1 MTYDYCVSKFN
12 KSREFHHTLKEASLQ
27 AGFSEPVA
35 ESIAQAISRLER
47 RIGKSVWNESKS
59 TVGSEFTFIE
69 LRDDTIYIW
78 RKPNGKNDTVKETS
92 SVPAA
97 KHGDSSEENSRAS

>member
-1 MTYDYCVSKFN
+1 MPYDYCVSSFN
-12 KSREFHHTLKEASLQ
+12 KSREFHHSLKEASTQ

-47 RIGKSVWNESKS
+47 RIDKSIWKESLA

-69 LRDDTIYIW
+69 TRNGTIYFW
-78 RKPNGKNDTVKETS
+78 RKPS
-92 SVPAA
+92 C
-97 KHGDSSEENSRAS
+97 

>member
-1 MTYDYCVSKFN
+1 MSHDYCVSSFN
-12 KSREFHHTLKEASLQ
+12 KSREFHPTLKEASIQ

-47 RIGKSVWNESKS
+47 RIGKSIWKESKS

-69 LRDDTIYIW
+69 TRNGTIYIW
-78 RKPNGKNDTVKETS
+78 RK
-92 SVPAA
+92 A
-97 KHGDSSEENSRAS
+97 KC